1 MILVIGILWK
11 STQDPRVLEVFFSIL
26 MGGDMDM
33 IPIGV
38 WISDLIGSGAI
49 FIGFW
54 TLVLSGLVALGR
66 FLGRKR
72 GKRTR

>member
-11 STQDPRVLEVFFSIL
+11 STQDPRVLGLYFSKIT
-26 MGGDMDM
+26 GEDMM
-33 IPIGV
+33 SIGV

-54 TLVLSGLVALGR
+54 TLMLSGLVALGR